1 MRLYIMIFAIVSLLG
16 VGFAG
21 YKIFTN
27 MQEKIYTL
35 TDENTKLNGAVETQ
49 KQAIKDLEEGMKRA
63 QEETQRVN
71 AEFAAI
77 QQQNRVLSD
86 KLAKFDL
93 AVLGERKPG
102 LVEKVINKATVK
114 VGRCF
119 ELLSGSPL
127 TDAEKA
133 SKTAT
138 EFNSECPWLWEKLV
152 PQTESEKK

>member
-1 MRLYIMIFAIVSLLG
+1 MRIYIMIFAIVSLLG

-49 KQAIKDLEEGMKRA
+49 KQTIKDLEEGMKRA

-133 SKTAT
+133 SKIAS

>member
-1 MRLYIMIFAIVSLLG
+1 MIFAIVSLLG

-127 TDAEKA
+127 TDAEKS
-133 SKTAT
+133 SKTAA
-138 EFNSECPWLWEKLV
+138 EFNNECPWLWEKLV